1 MTYFESI
8 LLGLVQGL
16 AEFLPISSSGHL
28 ALLQNYLGFRG
39 EEVLLFAVLLHVGTL
54 FSLIAVYY
62 ADLWALIREL
72 GATVADLARGRGLR
86 LAGNETR
93 RLGVMILVATVP
105 TALIG
110 LLFNDSFASLYGS
123 MNGIAVGLIVTGCF
137 LFLAERTAAGTNN
150 FVTMR
155 YRSAILVGLF
165 QGLAIAPGISRSGAT
180 LTGSLLG
187 GLDRASSVRFA
198 FLISIPSIL
207 GAVLLEAPAAFAEG
221 LEPGFWGPVLVGM
234 AVAAVSGFLAIKAM
248 IRLVVG
254 RRLSIFSYYTWGLG
268 LLVLLLGFVA

>member
-16 AEFLPISSSGHL
+16 SEFLPISSSGHL

-54 FSLIAVYY
+54 LSLIAVYY
-62 ADLWALIREL
+62 QDLWALIKEL
-72 GATVADLARGRGLR
+72 GATVADLVRGRGLR
-86 LAGNETR
+86 LEGNTTR

-110 LLFNDSFASLYGS
+110 ILFNDFFENLYGS
-123 MNGIAVGLIVTGCF
+123 MNGIAVGLLLTGCL
-137 LFLAERTAAGTNN
+137 LFLAEQTASGTQG
-150 FVTMR
+150 FETMQ
-155 YRSAILVGLF
+155 YRGAILVGLF

-187 GLDRASSVRFA
+187 GLDRASAVRFA

-207 GAVLLEAPAAFAEG
+207 GAVVLEAPDAFKEG
-221 LEPGFWGPVLVGM
+221 LEPGFWGPVLLGM

-268 LLVLLLGFVA
+268 LLVLLLGAIA